1 MSWRVARSL
10 LTLRDQ
16 IDEAFP
22 DRDKASDGT
31 IGDADHRTRD
41 SDHNP
46 WCDDDV
52 VTALDITHDPEHGVD
67 IDQLTD
73 ELQASRDPR
82 IKYVIA
88 NGLIMSG
95 DPGPSPWV
103 WRDYDGSNEH
113 TRHFHLSVIC
123 GTGMDDTRPWQ
134 LPSLQEDDDMA
145 LTDEDADRIVDA
157 LVRREIARWYP
168 GDKNTEDTL
177 SLGMTWNQSRGWS
190 QDSAL
195 RLRRLERAI
204 AAMAESLP
212 TDVREAVRAELADVV
227 DDGGLA
233 IEGTVDVTIGG
244 GDQA

>member
-46 WCDDDV
+46 WCGDDV

-73 ELQASRDPR
+73 ELQASRDTR

-95 DPGPSPWV
+95 NPGPSPWV

-123 GTGMDDTRPWQ
+123 GAGMDDTRPWQ
-134 LPSLQEDDDMA
+134 LPSLQEDDMTSA
-145 LTDEDADRIVDA
+145 KETVDEF
-157 LVRREIARWYP
+157 
-168 GDKNTEDTL
+168 L
-177 SLGMTWNQSRGWS
+177 SRDIYRLPFDHPENQY
-190 QDSAL
+190 L
-195 RLRRLERAI
+195 RFQYFMEGLRRDTYNTRRGVNALSRALDKL
-204 AAMAESLP
+204 AESLP
-212 TDVREAVRAELADVV
+212 TEVREAVRDELADAV
-227 DDGGLA
+227 DEGLA

-244 GDQA
+244 GDQQ